1 VSTQTT
7 RIQQAVQILQEA
19 SHVAALT
26 GAGISTPSGIPD
38 FRGTNHSLWDEVDPM
53 TVASIYAFRKNPKI
67 FYNWVHPLLDLI
79 LNASP
84 NPAHQ
89 ALVHLEKYGPL
100 KAIIT
105 QNIDMLHTRAGSQ
118 NVLEVHGHLRE
129 ATCLHCFTSQQAE
142 NFLPHFLAT
151 KEIPLCPHC
160 GGVLKPNVIL
170 FGEVLPVRVLNE
182 AQRQARLCDVLLV
195 AGSSLAVAPAGDL
208 PLLALAT
215 GAKLIIIN
223 KEITPLDEMADV
235 VIHGD
240 VVDILPQL
248 AGAFHRGDVNYATV

>member
-1 VSTQTT
+1 MSTQTT
-7 RIQQAVQILQEA
+7 RIQQAVQILQQA

-53 TVASIYAFRKNPKI
+53 EVASIYAFRKNPQT

-79 LNASP
+79 LNALP

-118 NVLEVHGHLRE
+118 NVLEVHGHLRQV
-129 ATCLHCFTSQQAE
+129 TCIHCFASHQAKDI
-142 NFLPHFLAT
+142 LTQFLAA
-151 KEIPLCPHC
+151 KEVPLCPHC
-160 GGVLKPNVIL
+160 GGVLKPDVIL
-170 FGEVLPVRVLNE
+170 FGEVLPIQVLNE
-182 AQRQARLCDVLLV
+182 AQQQARLCDVLLV

-208 PLLALAT
+208 PLLAMAT

-223 KEITPLDEMADV
+223 KEATPLDEMADV

-240 VVDILPQL
+240 VVDVLPQL
-248 AGAFHRGDVNYATV
+248 ASTFHREDVNYATV

>member
-1 VSTQTT
+1 MLSQTT
-7 RIQQAVQILQEA
+7 HIQQAIQILRQA
-19 SHVAALT
+19 SHAAALT

-38 FRGTNHSLWDEVDPM
+38 FRSTNHGLWDEVDPM
-53 TVASIYAFRKNPKI
+53 AVASIYAFRKNPKT
-67 FYNWVHPLLDLI
+67 FYNWVHPLLGVI
-79 LNASP
+79 LNAAP

-89 ALVHLEKYGPL
+89 ALAYLEKYGPL

-118 NVLEVHGHLRE
+118 TVLEVHGHLRQ
-129 ATCLHCFTSQQAE
+129 ATCIHCFASYQAE
-142 NFLPHFLAT
+142 EVLPHFMTT

-160 GGVLKPNVIL
+160 GGVLKPDVIL
-170 FGEVLPVRVLNE
+170 FGEVLPVRILNE

-208 PLLALAT
+208 PLLAMAT

-223 KEITPLDEMADV
+223 KEATPLDEMADV

-240 VVDILPQL
+240 VVDVLPQL
-248 AGAFHRGDVNYATV
+248 AGAFHRGGVNYAAV